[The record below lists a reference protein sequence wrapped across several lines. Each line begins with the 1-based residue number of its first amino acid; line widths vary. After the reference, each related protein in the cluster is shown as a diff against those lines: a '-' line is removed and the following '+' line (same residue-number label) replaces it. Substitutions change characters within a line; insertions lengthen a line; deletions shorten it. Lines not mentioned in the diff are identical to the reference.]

1 MLLRR
6 LRLRRRALRLPL
18 GLLPLMLVL
27 LLAVQRLARAVY
39 RPQRYVMQISMPVP
53 WSLVQARQRARP
65 AESVTRF
72 YFTVP
77 PDLDRRRWLSY
88 TLIGNAGHDAAML
101 QAVAERLRRGRTQP
115 AERADVCIRFAA
127 GARYASLVA
136 ALDLMPQLNQSK
148 YALDLYRPEPV
159 LYVFVTPFRPWW

>member
-1 MLLRR
+1 MLT
-6 LRLRRRALRLPL
+6 
-18 GLLPLMLVL
+18 LMLVL

-39 RPQRYVMQISMPVP
+39 RPQRHVMQISMPIP
-53 WSLVQARQRARP
+53 WPVAQARMRERREEVP
-65 AESVTRF
+65 PVG

-77 PDLDRRRWLSY
+77 PDLDRRRRWLCY

-101 QAVAERLRRGRTQP
+101 RAVAERLRRGRTQP
-115 AERADVCIRFAA
+115 AERADLCIRFAA